1 MTVKV
6 KVPGRIRE
14 RLLGEILAMYS
25 SGELSAGRAAE
36 MLGLPRAAFYQLLAE
51 RDVPLPTKL
60 DESIQRELKS
70 LAARK

>member
-6 KVPGRIRE
+6 KVPARIRE
-14 RLLGEILAMYS
+14 KFLSEILVMYS

-51 RDVPLPTKL
+51 RDVPLPAKL

-70 LAARK
+70 LADRK

>member
-14 RLLGEILAMYS
+14 KLLSEILAMYS

-51 RDVPLPTKL
+51 RDVPLPAKL
-60 DESIQRELKS
+60 DGSIQRELKS
-70 LAARK
+70 LAGRK

>member
-6 KVPGRIRE
+6 KVPARIRE
-14 RLLGEILAMYS
+14 RFLSEILTMYS

-51 RDVPLPTKL
+51 RDVPLPAKL

-70 LAARK
+70 LADRK